1 MPMSGDALT
10 IKRTERRSDTV
21 KAPAT
26 TDDRVIGMP
35 VYGAPAGHDARILA
49 DLAREAGAGCLIH
62 LAMDDNRCALLEE
75 LLGFFAPDLE
85 VISFPAWDC
94 LPYDRV
100 SPKME
105 IVGKR
110 IDALS
115 RLLRPAEPS
124 RPRLV
129 LTTINAMLQKI
140 APKATFLEASL
151 SIKVGARLDP
161 DELQQFLVHNG
172 YARAHTVREPGEYAI
187 RGGIVDL
194 YPPAA
199 DGPVRIDLFG
209 DEIESLRLFDPVSQR
224 TTDKINQAHLVPI
237 TEMFLDDASI
247 ERFRSKYRALFG
259 AINDGDP
266 LYEAVSSGRKYPG
279 MEHWLPLFY
288 DQMAT
293 LFDYLPDAM
302 ISADAQAWAS
312 KTARLE
318 QIKDFYDARKTMME
332 QRVKDGASGS
342 GALYRPVP
350 PQQFYLNDQDIA
362 ALIGSRSV
370 YTLASVGAQAAESHG
385 GGDGRNAGGR
395 RGRDFGDVRALPDG
409 DLFASLQEY
418 ALGQIGQGRR
428 VMLAAYSHGS
438 LDRLQALLADHH
450 LPATQMIDSW
460 ADVANY
466 DPDQWLIGIL
476 GLDSGFVSDDLT
488 VITETDL
495 LGDRLTRRRK
505 KRRRSDKF
513 LLEVSGLSEGDLLVH
528 AEHGIGR
535 FVGLETID
543 VGGSPHDCLRLV
555 YDGGDKLFVPVENID
570 VLSRFGNE
578 DATASLDKL
587 GGLGWQARRARVK
600 KRLKDMAE
608 ELVRIAAKRDLRK
621 TEPISL
627 PAGAYDEFAAKF
639 PYDETEDQASAIED
653 ALDDLAKGKP
663 MDRLICGDVG
673 FGKTEVAIRA
683 AYAVAMAGQQVA
695 VVVPTT
701 LLARQH
707 YQQFKQRFSGLPVKV
722 AQLSRLV
729 TAKETKQIKEGLA
742 DGTVD
747 IVVGTHSLLAKSIEF
762 DRLGMLVVD
771 EEQRFGV
778 RQKERLKQIR
788 ENVHVLTLTATP
800 IPRTLQ
806 LSLTGVRDLSLIT
819 TAPVDRLAVRT
830 FVLPFDRVIIREALM
845 REHFRGGQSFYVC
858 PRIEDLDRVA
868 RRIREMAPELR
879 LVMAHGQMAASEL
892 EDVMEAY
899 DRGDYDVLLAT
910 NIIEAGLDI
919 PNANTLIV
927 HRADMFGLAQLYQI
941 RGRVGRAK
949 VRGYAYM
956 TYAPDRKLTQQAEKR
971 LQVLETLDTL
981 GAGFTLAS
989 YDLDIRGAGNLLG
1002 EEQSGHI
1009 REVGIELYQQML
1021 REAVEEARHG
1031 GEGAEGPAE
1040 AWTPQINLGMPVMI
1054 PEAYVPD
1061 LNVRLS
1067 LYRRL
1072 GDQEADGEI
1081 DRFAAEL
1088 VDRFGPMPV
1097 EVENLLGVIAIK
1109 ALCRVANVAKLD
1121 AGPKGAMIAFHQDAF
1136 PKVEGLMAYLEKQRG
1151 MAKLRPDQRL
1161 VFPRAWEDRKQRLAG
1176 ATRLLQELAD
1186 IAIG

>member
-1 MPMSGDALT
+1 MVAKTLTKPRAQPGAQDDDAG
-10 IKRTERRSDTV
+10 EGVS
-21 KAPAT
+21 P
-26 TDDRVIGMP
+26 VIGMP
-35 VYGAPAGHDARILA
+35 VYGAPAGHDARLLA
-49 DLAREAGAGCLIH
+49 DITREAGEGSLIH
-62 LAMDDNRCALLEE
+62 VAMDDNRCALLEE

-115 RLLRPAEPS
+115 RLLRPADKK

-129 LTTINAMLQKI
+129 LTTINAMLQKT
-140 APKATFLEASL
+140 APPDTFREASL
-151 SIKVGARLDP
+151 SITVGGRLDA
-161 DELQQFLVHNG
+161 DDLQQFLVRNG

-194 YPPAA
+194 YPPAS

-209 DEIESLRLFDPVSQR
+209 DEIDSLRLFDPVSQR
-224 TTDKINQAHLVPI
+224 TTDKLKDAHLVPI

-247 ERFRSKYRALFG
+247 ERFRSQYRGLFG
-259 AINDGDP
+259 AMNDGDP

-288 DQMAT
+288 DRMAT
-293 LFDYLPDAM
+293 LFDYLPDAV
-302 ISADAQAWAS
+302 ITADAQAWSAKAS
-312 KTARLE
+312 RLE
-318 QIKDFYDARKTMME
+318 QIDDFYDARKTIMD
-332 QRVKDGASGS
+332 QRVKDGASGG
-342 GALYRPVP
+342 GALYRPIP
-350 PQQFYLNDQDIA
+350 PDRFYLQEQEVT
-362 ALIGSRSV
+362 ALVASRSV
-370 YTLASVGAQAAESHG
+370 YSLTSVGAGAAAHHD

-409 DLFASLQEY
+409 DVFDALRDY
-418 ALGQIGQGRR
+418 ATTQQAAGRR
-428 VMLAAYSHGS
+428 IMLAAYSHGS
-438 LDRLQALLADHH
+438 LDRLQALLSDHN
-450 LPATQMIDSW
+450 LPSTQQIDTW
-460 ADVANY
+460 FDAKDIKQE
-466 DPDQWLIGIL
+466 QWLISIL
-476 GLDSGFVSDDLT
+476 GLDNGFESDDLT

-528 AEHGIGR
+528 ADHGIGR
-535 FVGLETID
+535 FVNLETID

-578 DATASLDKL
+578 DATGSLDKL
-587 GGLGWQARRARVK
+587 GGAGWQARRAKVK

-608 ELVRIAAKRDLRK
+608 ELVRIAAKREVRK
-621 TEPISL
+621 AEPVSP

-639 PYDETEDQASAIED
+639 PYDETDDQASAIED
-653 ALDDLAKGKP
+653 TLDDLGKGKP

-673 FGKTEVAIRA
+673 FGKTEVAIRG
-683 AYAVAMAGQQVA
+683 AYAVALAGQQVA

-707 YQQFKQRFSGLPVKV
+707 YQQFKQRFSGLPIKV

-729 TAKETKQIKEGLA
+729 SAKEAKEIKAGLA
-742 DGTVD
+742 DGTID
-747 IVVGTHSLLAKSIEF
+747 IVVGTHALLAKSIEF

-899 DRGDYDVLLAT
+899 DRGEYDVLLAT

-941 RGRVGRAK
+941 RGRVGRSK

-1021 REAVEEARHG
+1021 REAVEEARHQG
-1031 GEGAEGPAE
+1031 DEDQVLKVTWA
-1040 AWTPQINLGMPVMI
+1040 PQINLGIPVMI
-1054 PEAYVPD
+1054 PDDYVPD
-1061 LNVRLS
+1061 LNLRLS

-1072 GDQEADGEI
+1072 SDQDSDGDL

-1088 VDRFGPMPV
+1088 VDRFGPMPL
-1097 EVENLLGVIAIK
+1097 EVENLLGVMEIK
-1109 ALCRVANVAKLD
+1109 KLCRIANVAKLD
-1121 AGPKGAMIAFHQDAF
+1121 AGPKGAMIAFHEDIF
-1136 PKVEGLMAYLEKQRG
+1136 PNVDGLMKYLEKQRG
-1151 MAKLRPDQRL
+1151 MAKLRPDQKL

-1186 IAIG
+1186 VAFS